1 MQREKIYYKSKSFV
15 GLIIGFVLAAVM
27 LLPTLAEADDS
38 FTVEYKSENISV
50 HGNTAVPYAT
60 VIIFVVPSDTEL
72 DSITENSANEK
83 KFIAAAVNANETGDY
98 SFSGVMP
105 SWCVSGEYAVYAIY
119 NGDKKNKNFFH
130 INSERA
136 MIAIFGNEENV
147 GINGCN
153 SYQEVKELLDSG
165 YSTDL
170 GIVEVNDDVAKMIFA
185 GRPETGYTL
194 DGFTSEYNSIK
205 TIISIRKCD
214 NNDEIEDIIK
224 SSATY
229 LDLDYDAGYKDLDSK
244 CVEKH
249 MEYLK
254 SDDVEN
260 TSSKEFF
267 YQSLV
272 LASVKTLSSPAEI
285 QAVIEKNNKYL
296 GIDLTYYDKLNNFN
310 QGNIISDLMKI
321 NPTGFESIKA
331 NIESLSKKKYE
342 SASTS
347 AGGSLGGSPGSK
359 DTSFEVKGDIE
370 KIAEKNQIQIKSPF
384 NDMDNHWSSESVYE
398 LKNRGIISG
407 YSDGSFKP
415 DQNMTRAEFTK
426 IICLAFKLD
435 VVNGD
440 SFSDVNK
447 TDWYYPYIYTAY
459 SEQIVN
465 GFGDT
470 FKPDDKISR
479 QDCAVII
486 YRALA
491 ALGKTTNV
499 QKTESFID
507 EVQIADYATQA
518 VQLLKEKGYI
528 RGTNN
533 MFNPQKNITRAEV
546 STMIYN
552 VLGDL

>member
-205 TIISIRKCD
+205 TIISISEGDILVITSADGLLRKYFTVTKNSELVFTKPVIDATGKISASCSVKYFSCD
-214 NNDEIEDIIK
+214 PDEQK
-224 SSATY
+224 KA
-229 LDLDYDAGYKDLDSK
+229 
-244 CVEKH
+244 V
-249 MEYLK
+249 
-254 SDDVEN
+254 
-260 TSSKEFF
+260 
-267 YQSLV
+267 LV
-272 LASVKTLSSPAEI
+272 LAVYDGNKL
-285 QAVIEKNNKYL
+285 IEVVSDAKENISATGSYQFSANSNEEAKS
-296 GIDLTYYDKLNNFN
+296 GI
-310 QGNIISDLMKI
+310 SA
-321 NPTGFESIKA
+321 KA
-331 NIESLSKKKYE
+331 
-342 SASTS
+342 
-347 AGGSLGGSPGSK
+347 
-359 DTSFEVKGDIE
+359 F
-370 KIAEKNQIQIKSPF
+370 
-384 NDMDNHWSSESVYE
+384 MW
-398 LKNRGIISG
+398 
-407 YSDGSFKP
+407 
-415 DQNMTRAEFTK
+415 
-426 IICLAFKLD
+426 
-435 VVNGD
+435 
-440 SFSDVNK
+440 
-447 TDWYYPYIYTAY
+447 
-459 SEQIVN
+459 
-465 GFGDT
+465 DT
-470 FKPDDKISR
+470 FKTLKPYDVEIGE
-479 QDCAVII
+479 
-486 YRALA
+486 Y
-491 ALGKTTNV
+491 
-499 QKTESFID
+499 SFN
-507 EVQIADYATQA
+507 E
-518 VQLLKEKGYI
+518 E
-528 RGTNN
+528 
-533 MFNPQKNITRAEV
+533 
-546 STMIYN
+546 
-552 VLGDL
+552 